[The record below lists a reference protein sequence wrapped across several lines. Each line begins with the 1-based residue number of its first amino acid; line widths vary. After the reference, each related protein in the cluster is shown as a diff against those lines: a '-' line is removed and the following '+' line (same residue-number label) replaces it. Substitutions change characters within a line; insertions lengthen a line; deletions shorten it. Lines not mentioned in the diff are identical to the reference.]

1 LEGGNKRGNIEAV
14 EVKPAWTA
22 DDGSIL
28 PAIVI
33 LDAVGVI
40 DQVDESRIAYIDS
53 PMTGIHRVVDR
64 RAIRRSVN
72 IGDERPAGGRLR
84 WVYYRNRPLREKNG
98 DGASDKKGD
107 SDAENRHEDS
117 IGKKAERELP
127 DCSAGKRYWIENH
140 YAALDSGV

>member
-1 LEGGNKRGNIEAV
+1 
-14 EVKPAWTA
+14 
-22 DDGSIL
+22 
-28 PAIVI
+28 
-33 LDAVGVI
+33 
-40 DQVDESRIAYIDS
+40 
-53 PMTGIHRVVDR
+53 MTGIHRVVDR